1 MNEASVPDN
10 EDSAWVSIDTPFNPE
25 ELRAIVD
32 DVERLYRINSML
44 VFDSW
49 QSINDREY
57 RLKLKN
63 LSNGMQLETAL
74 SVDSSDDGIKVSY
87 RQGLRT
93 SSSFRVEPK
102 GDGKARLVVTDDYSG
117 TPASEREKRID
128 EVDKSLVN
136 WGNDLHRYL
145 HRWKRWS
152 WIPGWQWYMRKIW
165 QPMKPMARRI
175 TYILYVVTVAEMIL
189 FLLVF
194 TVFRLELSKYLY

>member
-1 MNEASVPDN
+1 MSESSVPDN
-10 EDSAWVSIDTPFNPE
+10 EDSAWVSIDTPFNTK
-25 ELRAIVD
+25 ELRAFLD
-32 DVERLYRINSML
+32 DIERLYRINSML

-49 QSINDREY
+49 QLINDKEFSF
-57 RLKLKN
+57 KLKN
-63 LSNGMQLETAL
+63 LSNGRLLESAL
-74 SVDSSDDGIKVSY
+74 SIDSSDDGIKVSY
-87 RQGLRT
+87 QQGLRT
-93 SSSFRVEPK
+93 STSFHVEPK
-102 GDGKARLVVTDDYSG
+102 DDGNSRLIVTDDYSG
-117 TPASEREKRID
+117 TPASEREQRID

-136 WGNDLHRYL
+136 WGNDLHGYL

-152 WIPGWQWYMRKIW
+152 WVPGWPWYMRKIW

>member
-1 MNEASVPDN
+1 MSQVPAADN
-10 EDSAWVSIDTPFNPE
+10 EDAAWVSIDTPFSCE
-25 ELRAIVD
+25 ELRAFLD

-44 VFDSW
+44 VFEDW
-49 QSINDREY
+49 QPINDKEY

-63 LSNGMQLETAL
+63 LSNNKLLETAFT
-74 SVDSSDDGIKVSY
+74 VDGSDDGITVSY
-87 RQGLRT
+87 QQGLRT
-93 SSSFRVEPK
+93 STSFRIEPK
-102 GDGKARLVVTDDYSG
+102 DDGKARLVVTDDYSG

-175 TYILYVVTVAEMIL
+175 TYILYVVTVAEIIL

>member
-1 MNEASVPDN
+1 MSQVPAADN
-10 EDSAWVSIDTPFNPE
+10 EDAAWVSIDTPFSCE
-25 ELRAIVD
+25 ELRAFLD

-44 VFDSW
+44 VFEDW
-49 QSINDREY
+49 QPINDKEY

-63 LSNGMQLETAL
+63 LSNGNQLETAL

-87 RQGLRT
+87 QQGLRT
-93 SSSFRVEPK
+93 STSFRIEPK
-102 GDGKARLVVTDDYSG
+102 DDGKARLVVTDDYSG
-117 TPASEREKRID
+117 TPGSEREKRID

-175 TYILYVVTVAEMIL
+175 TYILYVVTVAEIIL

>member
-1 MNEASVPDN
+1 MSQVPAADN
-10 EDSAWVSIDTPFNPE
+10 EDAAWVSIDTPFSCE
-25 ELRAIVD
+25 ELRAFLD

-44 VFDSW
+44 VFEDW
-49 QSINDREY
+49 QPINDKEY

-63 LSNGMQLETAL
+63 LSNGNQLETAL

-87 RQGLRT
+87 QQGLRT
-93 SSSFRVEPK
+93 STSFRIEPK
-102 GDGKARLVVTDDYSG
+102 DDGKARLVVTDDYSG

-175 TYILYVVTVAEMIL
+175 TYILYVVTVAEIIL